1 MFSPLA
7 KAGREGYLAHDRLS
21 SEKPAFMSAPS
32 WKRHTKLVVK
42 LGLAILILVALGRHV
57 EKTWRELQTKHE
69 SVHVDPAFVALGGVL
84 YLAGLTA
91 FGIFYGQ
98 VMKASPSPIPLYPAI
113 RAYLISHLGKYVP
126 GKAMVVITRVGLSTP
141 FGARPA
147 TAAFATFYETLVMMA
162 GGSVIAAIG
171 FASALKSVGAAPVI
185 IGALLATAFLG
196 TVEPRIFPRITRL
209 VTSPFPSIGTEAL
222 PFLSHRLMFLGLL
235 WSVIGWTLLGLS
247 QVAVA
252 RAVVSEEISP
262 RSWPLIVASV
272 ALATVA
278 GFVVAILPAG
288 LGVREGVLMSTL
300 TPVLGVD
307 KSVVAALLLRLTWV
321 VVESLAAAGLAA
333 IRPKG
338 PGPVL
343 ETSVR
348 SSHD

>member
-1 MFSPLA
+1 
-7 KAGREGYLAHDRLS
+7 
-21 SEKPAFMSAPS
+21 MSAPS
-32 WKRHTKLVVK
+32 WKRHAKLAVK
-42 LGLAILILVALGRHV
+42 LGLAILVLAALGRHV

-98 VMKASPSPIPLYPAI
+98 VMKASPSPIDMYPAI

-126 GKAMVVITRVGLSTP
+126 GKAMVVVTRVGLSTP

-162 GGSVIAAIG
+162 GGSVIATIG
-171 FASALKSVGAAPVI
+171 FAFALNAIGAVPIV

-209 VTSPFPSIGTEAL
+209 VTSPFPSVGTKAL
-222 PFLSHRLMFLGLL
+222 PLLSHRLMLIGLL
-235 WSVIGWTLLGLS
+235 WSFVGWTLLGLS

-252 RAVVSEEISP
+252 RSVVSGAISP
-262 RSWPLIVASV
+262 RTWPLIVASV

-278 GFVVAILPAG
+278 GFVVAILPGG

-300 TPVLGVD
+300 APVLGQE

-321 VVESLAAAGLAA
+321 VVESLAAAGLAVV
-333 IRPKG
+333 RPRVPE

-343 ETSVR
+343 ESSDR
-348 SSHD
+348 SRHD